1 MKHAA
6 AFCLV
11 IALLLAGGIGLAW
24 RAHVLANSTHDI
36 LAQILEN
43 QERAQAA
50 KAGKRR

>member
-1 MKHAA
+1 VT

-24 RAHVLANSTHDI
+24 RAHTLAKSTHEI

-43 QERAQAA
+43 QERARTA
-50 KAGKRR
+50 KAGNR